1 MNKRE
6 YLDDVNECDV
16 NEERVDSIN
25 KMYNVELD
33 EYLSKV
39 VSYANENVFFEKERR
54 VLSFEEII
62 DSSDDYGVDFVEQ
75 EMLPIIDAYDN
86 TFIVYSFKD
95 KAWAMY
101 NLSDDILFD
110 EKDTLEEII

>member
-39 VSYANENVFFEKERR
+39 VSYAKENV
-54 VLSFEEII
+54 
-62 DSSDDYGVDFVEQ
+62 
-75 EMLPIIDAYDN
+75 
-86 TFIVYSFKD
+86 
-95 KAWAMY
+95 
-101 NLSDDILFD
+101 
-110 EKDTLEEII
+110 